1 LLCTPVVA
9 GDDGDP
15 YLSPF
20 GLILTR
26 SFLVTVRF
34 NEAPIVDAV
43 SNRFFSYRITTAS
56 LDSSRGSKSRRSAWR
71 WLHRGIFEQNRIVAG
86 RLIKIRSE
94 QPIGGDHDAQ

>member
-56 LDSSRGSKSRRSAWR
+56 LDSSRGSKTPLCLALAASWNFRAEP
-71 WLHRGIFEQNRIVAG
+71 HC
-86 RLIKIRSE
+86 
-94 QPIGGDHDAQ
+94 GGGA